1 MLPVVGFDL
10 AAALM
15 ALFMLARHGRAA
27 TALLRPARHG
37 TGRTRALVP
46 FLTCLVALVVLA
58 AAARGLYLAA
68 SHAPG
73 DPP

>member
-1 MLPVVGFDL
+1 MHPVVGFDL

-15 ALFMLARHGRAA
+15 ALYMLARHGRAA
-27 TALLRPARHG
+27 TGLLRP
-37 TGRTRALVP
+37 GRDGPGRARALVP

-68 SHAPG
+68 SPAPG
-73 DPP
+73 APP